1 MSNSNLIGQY
11 GGMGA
16 VPVGVILPWVSG
28 YFTAGTNTGFTPVL
42 ASADTIAAANTYLN
56 PFGYYVCDGSVL
68 NITDSPIWNVAGRY
82 LPNLTDS
89 RFLMGATAIGATA
102 NGGSNVMADHKHANT
117 NLTVASESSHT
128 HGVGTFTN
136 ATEAAHTHGVG
147 TFGNTAEAAHTHV
160 WPTGGTAG
168 KGYWSNDDATLY
180 ATASDNGDGSQN
192 TYSDGIAGINA
203 WGSGSYASR
212 ATGTV
217 SADHTHSISSSGS
230 HGHTIVCI
238 GGSVSPHGGPG
249 LGNTSPP
256 QGTVSFT
263 DAISG
268 GGHTHTT
275 NGISTN
281 HTHDYYLPSHRHWIK
296 ARATTAGSSHNH
308 VFSGTSASGSTHTH
322 VFSGTSAAGSTHTH
336 TLSGVIG
343 SGSTDPV
350 TGAIENRPKYMNC
363 FMIIRVK

>member
-16 VPVGVILPWVSG
+16 VPVGVILPWISG

-68 NITDSPIWNVAGRY
+68 NVTGSPIWNAAGRY

-147 TFGNTAEAAHTHV
+147 TFGNTAELAHTHN
-160 WPTGGTAG
+160 WGSF
-168 KGYWSNDDATLY
+168 WSNDSAGSVT
-180 ATASDNGDGSQN
+180 SDNGDGSQN
-192 TYSDGIAGINA
+192 TYSDGNAGIYD

-212 ATGTV
+212 GTA
-217 SADHTHSISSSGS
+217 SDSGNLYHGHSIRASNPGYA
-230 HGHTIVCI
+230 GDLPV
-238 GGSVSPHGGPG
+238 G
-249 LGNTSPP
+249 LGN
-256 QGTVSFT
+256 
-263 DAISG
+263 G
-268 GGHTHTT
+268 GG
-275 NGISTN
+275 
-281 HTHDYYLPSHRHWIK
+281 W
-296 ARATTAGSSHNH
+296 
-308 VFSGTSASGSTHTH
+308 
-322 VFSGTSAAGSTHTH
+322 
-336 TLSGVIG
+336 
-343 SGSTDPV
+343 
-350 TGAIENRPKYMNC
+350 
-363 FMIIRVK
+363 

>member
-11 GGMGA
+11 SGMGA
-16 VPVGVILPWVSG
+16 VPVGVIMPWVSG
-28 YFTAGTNTGFTPVL
+28 YFTAGSNTGFTPVL
-42 ASADTIAAANTYLN
+42 ASADTIAAANAYLN
-56 PFGYYVCDGSVL
+56 PFGYYVCDGSAV
-68 NITDSPIWNVAGRY
+68 NVAGSPIWNAAGRY

-117 NLTVASESSHT
+117 NLSVVSESSHT

-160 WPTGGTAG
+160 WPTGGTAS

-192 TYSDGIAGINA
+192 TYSDGIAGITA

-212 ATGTV
+212 GTSGRDTAHV
-217 SADHTHSISSSGS
+217 HSAWKQGLLLPSSGTAWTLLSAYDVNQSTVNLPGSESADHA
-230 HGHTIVCI
+230 HT
-238 GGSVSPHGGPG
+238 
-249 LGNTSPP
+249 
-256 QGTVSFT
+256 
-263 DAISG
+263 
-268 GGHTHTT
+268 
-275 NGISTN
+275 
-281 HTHDYYLPSHRHWIK
+281 YYLPSHRHWIK

-308 VFSGTSASGSTHTH
+308 PFTGTSAAGSTHTH
-322 VFSGTSAAGSTHTH
+322 VFSGTSAAGATHTH

-350 TGAIENRPKYMNC
+350 AGTIENRPKYMNC